1 MHHRETTTYQFD
13 QSAICCSIGIEL
25 KLGTMVLL
33 QLKMVFRVVWVWYS
47 SQLCVLCVV
56 YPLDIFL
63 LRIKS
68 NGVVDGWFVL
78 T

>member
-1 MHHRETTTYQFD
+1 MHHRETITYQFD

-25 KLGTMVLL
+25 KLGAMVLL
-33 QLKMVFRVVWVWYS
+33 QFKMILRVVCVWYS
-47 SQLCVLCVV
+47 SQLSVLCVV

-63 LRIKS
+63 VRIKS
-68 NGVVDGWFVL
+68 DGFVDGWFVL